1 MLAEGLDPLPGY
13 TALEKSPDE
22 ASSYPLRFMSPK
34 WNRYFVNLS
43 HANQPRLLDAAGEP
57 RLRIHPEDA
66 SKRGIDDGDHVRV
79 FNSRGSVALRAEL
92 TDDMRPNIVIMLHG
106 WWASRIG
113 QRAHVRPAHGSRRR
127 WKTPRLVGRRREDR
141 LGGVLQLGPNLID
154 VARFEPRGE
163 MP

>member
-34 WNRYFVNLS
+34 WNRYFVNS
-43 HANQPRLLDAAGEP
+43 IHANQPRLLEAAGEP

-79 FNSRGSVALRAEL
+79 FNSRGSVAQRAEL

-113 QRAHVRPAHGSRRR
+113 GSSANAL
-127 WKTPRLVGRRREDR
+127 TSDR
-141 LGGVLQLGPNLID
+141 LTDLGGGGRLHDLWVD
-154 VARFEPRGE
+154 VEKTG
-163 MP
+163 